1 VTPRFRLVIG
11 ATLAGALLS
20 GCGTQ
25 ATKEDTG
32 AVVGAVGGAAV
43 GSQVGGG
50 NGRTAAVIVGAA
62 AGGVL
67 GAKYGRYLDERDRQ
81 NVTHATERALA
92 TNAPQAYTA
101 HDSGAKVT
109 VTPGPSTY
117 ENALR
122 VQIKVS
128 PQVDTNYPLR
138 ADRRTV
144 FAMTDMDLRSAP
156 RLTSK
161 TTRVYRRWEQAEVVA
176 IVPNSQYRLVSID
189 GTAVGYARE
198 VYLAARREDVPPP
211 RYASRPMN
219 SKTSSAHAAQPR
231 RLERFQP
238 DCARR
243 ARGDLPVEQGASTR
257 HGGPW
262 QGDATQCHGQSVRD
276 RPHRQAESALVLKS
290 ECKVV
295 KRTIQFP
302 DRTTESETVKF
313 CKEPPSSWRQVT

>member
-1 VTPRFRLVIG
+1 LFHPSHARQTTYNSRFLEKAATVTPRFRLVIG

-122 VQIKVS
+122 VQIMVS
-128 PQVDTNYPLR
+128 PRVDTNYPLR

-231 RLERFQP
+231 RL
-238 DCARR
+238 
-243 ARGDLPVEQGASTR
+243 
-257 HGGPW
+257 
-262 QGDATQCHGQSVRD
+262 
-276 RPHRQAESALVLKS
+276 VLKS